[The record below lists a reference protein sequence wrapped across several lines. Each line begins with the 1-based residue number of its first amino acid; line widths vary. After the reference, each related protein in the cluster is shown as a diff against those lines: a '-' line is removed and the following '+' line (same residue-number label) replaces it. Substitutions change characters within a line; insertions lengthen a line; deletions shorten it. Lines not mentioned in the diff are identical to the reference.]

1 MRLFIYSL
9 LIAASPLFSF
19 PPALD
24 QQIRDAARR
33 SSLDPFLVKAVVSVE
48 SNFKSKATS
57 HKGAM
62 GLMQVMPKTAEE
74 KGIQQPYHATN
85 NLMGACDY
93 LRELINRYRGNLEWA
108 LAAYNAGPRNVDK
121 YKGIPPFSETQAY
134 VRKVMRL
141 YRGFKSSPSSQP

>member
-1 MRLFIYSL
+1 MRYFIYHFLFISSL
-9 LIAASPLFSF
+9 LFAF
-19 PPALD
+19 PPTLD

-121 YKGIPPFSETQAY
+121 YKGIPPFSETQSY
-134 VRKVMRL
+134 VKKVMKT
-141 YRGFKSSPSSQP
+141 YRGLKLHSSLQP